1 MGFKEIK
8 RKKKIITYKL
18 WPTGTINHYNS
29 WTKCSYLPFLYL
41 LSDFSN
47 FFLSAYMSVC
57 MLDDHGLTKTIS
69 DEIFGMLTHMIIR
82 SVIGYIIFTSLF
94 IKGRCT

>member
-1 MGFKEIK
+1 
-8 RKKKIITYKL
+8 
-18 WPTGTINHYNS
+18 
-29 WTKCSYLPFLYL
+29 
-41 LSDFSN
+41 
-47 FFLSAYMSVC
+47 MSVC

-94 IKGRCT
+94 IKGRGTLSTINGFFF

>member
-1 MGFKEIK
+1 
-8 RKKKIITYKL
+8 
-18 WPTGTINHYNS
+18 
-29 WTKCSYLPFLYL
+29 
-41 LSDFSN
+41 
-47 FFLSAYMSVC
+47 MSVC

-94 IKGRCT
+94 IKGRGT